1 MANTKTNTENNTN
14 ANVDTILELV
24 GQIEDLKATNKFENT
39 LSKNDRYRL
48 ENNIFDMVVET
59 PCVNSLFENIF
70 RIGEFNR
77 IVTVQIEGNASAVK
91 VKGKNGKAPS
101 SLSQYASACKGLVAA
116 QIDFTDF
123 ENQLSKDGN
132 ITRSKLGA
140 VHSAYKELSKSDE
153 AKALDEALSIIK
165 KAFKALDQE
174 GKLELLK
181 ETTALASAY
190 AK

>member
-1 MANTKTNTENNTN
+1 MANTKTNTEITT
-14 ANVDTILELV
+14 ANVDTILSLV
-24 GQIEDLKATNKFENT
+24 GQIEDLKASNKFENT
-39 LSKNDRYRL
+39 LSKTDRYEL
-48 ENNIFDMVVET
+48 ENNIFEMVVET

-70 RIGEFNR
+70 RVGEFNR
-77 IVTVQIEGNASAVK
+77 IVTVQIEGRDSAVK

-116 QIDFTDF
+116 QVDFRDF

-153 AKALDEALSIIK
+153 SKALDEALATIK
-165 KAFKALDQE
+165 KAFKALDQD
-174 GKLELLK
+174 GKLEILK

>member
-14 ANVDTILELV
+14 ANVDTILSLV
-24 GQIEDLKATNKFENT
+24 GQIEDLKASNKFENT
-39 LSKNDRYRL
+39 LSKTDRYEL
-48 ENNIFDMVVET
+48 ENNIFEMVVET

-77 IVTVQIEGNASAVK
+77 IVTVKIEGNESAVK

-153 AKALDEALSIIK
+153 SKALDEALATIK
-165 KAFKALDQE
+165 KAFKALDQD
-174 GKLELLK
+174 GKLEILK

>member
-1 MANTKTNTENNTN
+1 MANTKTNNENNIN
-14 ANVDTILELV
+14 ANVDTILSLV
-24 GQIEDLKATNKFENT
+24 GQIEDLKASNKFENT
-39 LSKNDRYRL
+39 LSKTDRYEL
-48 ENNIFDMVVET
+48 ENNIFEMVVET

-77 IVTVQIEGNASAVK
+77 IVTVQIEGRDSAVK

-116 QIDFTDF
+116 QVDFRDF

-153 AKALDEALSIIK
+153 SKALDEALATIK
-165 KAFKALDQE
+165 KAFKALDQD
-174 GKLELLK
+174 GKLEILK